1 MRAHFCFLLLL
12 LDRHL
17 LCMHLSKKLTVIR
30 WQSFFIIVS
39 LRVVLIFK
47 FIEVFVTSVETSLAK
62 GDLALLAIA

>member
-1 MRAHFCFLLLL
+1 MRAHFCLLLLL

-17 LCMHLSKKLTVIR
+17 LCVNLSKKLAVIR

>member
-1 MRAHFCFLLLL
+1 
-12 LDRHL
+12 
-17 LCMHLSKKLTVIR
+17 MHLSKKLTVIR